1 MKPEDIIEL
10 FERSG
15 IVLRGCTYEPH
26 KVIEFVNA
34 CVDKKHSKPPEQ
46 QDIIRMAREAGIQGM
61 CTDVICTFDELT
73 KFAQLVVEAKQE
85 ECAKVVCDHADS
97 IRLFQ
102 NESQIIEDERRIR
115 VIGQADTNTK
125 GTHE

>member
-1 MKPEDIIEL
+1 MNNQDIIDL

-34 CVDKKHSKPPEQ
+34 CLEYE
-46 QDIIRMAREAGIQGM
+46 REA
-61 CTDVICTFDELT
+61 
-73 KFAQLVVEAKQE
+73 
-85 ECAKVVCDHADS
+85 CAKVVHDYADS

-102 NESQIIEDERRIR
+102 NESQLIEAERRIR